1 MQNKDFL
8 ESVLST
14 LPGVNPEQALL
25 NLREMTEAA
34 TSSAAQTQE
43 GEDEEEKM
51 EEGEEEK
58 KVTLPAT
65 HYPRAC
71 HLPSNLCFTGGQ
83 NFLETPLTQYQ
94 LMCNHN
100 YICCIEQ
107 NAVWM
112 LV

>member
-34 TSSAAQTQE
+34 GSSTGQTQE
-43 GEDEEEKM
+43 GDDEEEKM

-58 KVTLPAT
+58 KVTISF
-65 HYPRAC
+65 RI
-71 HLPSNLCFTGGQ
+71 N
-83 NFLETPLTQYQ
+83 
-94 LMCNHN
+94 
-100 YICCIEQ
+100 IC
-107 NAVWM
+107 
-112 LV
+112 

>member
-34 TSSAAQTQE
+34 AASSSTAQTQE

-58 KVTLPAT
+58 KVMLPAT
-65 HYPRAC
+65 HFPRAY
-71 HLPSNLCFTGGQ
+71 HLPSNLFFTGGEK
-83 NFLETPLTQYQ
+83 FLETPSTDTVSV
-94 LMCNHN
+94 H
-100 YICCIEQ
+100 
-107 NAVWM
+107 V
-112 LV
+112 